1 MPAANGLKFNI
12 EEAYTMYKALNY
24 WVFGG
29 FDGQKTAYEFI
40 DWAAEKKLSGVEL
53 TVGDCLKTDISEAEC
68 KKIAAYAALK
78 NIGLRTLASGAGW
91 GGALGAEDSEER
103 KSAVAFMKQYLR
115 IASWI
120 GAETVLT
127 VPGATRVAWDPSR
140 PVIRYKKVWEAASAS
155 IRELIPLAEELKVN
169 IALEN
174 VWNRFLISPMEWK
187 FFLDQFK
194 SDYVGI
200 YFDAGNAC
208 LNCRPQDFPEIL
220 GRYIKAV
227 HLKNFEETDCAGGLH
242 NFGDD
247 LFKGVVDYKALFAE
261 LEKISYRGPFTVEM
275 IPFSRLPDLVLPDA
289 ALADKM
295 AAQIAQL

>member
-1 MPAANGLKFNI
+1 
-12 EEAYTMYKALNY
+12 MYKALNY

-40 DWAAEKKLSGVEL
+40 DWAAGKKLSGVEL
-53 TVGDCLKTDISEAEC
+53 TVGDCLKADITEAEC
-68 KKIAAYAALK
+68 RKIAAYAASK

-91 GGALGAEDSEER
+91 GCALGAEDPEER
-103 KSAVAFMKQYLR
+103 KNAVAFVKQYLR

-120 GAETVLT
+120 GAETVLV

-140 PVIRYKKVWEAASAS
+140 PVISYKKVWENAAAS
-155 IRELIPLAEELKVN
+155 IRELVPLAEELKVN

-187 FFLDQFK
+187 FFLDQFR

-200 YFDAGNAC
+200 YFDAANAC

-220 GRYIKAV
+220 GKYIKAV

-242 NFGDD
+242 GFGDD
-247 LFKGVVDYKALFAE
+247 LFKGVVDFKALFAE
-261 LEKISYRGPFTVEM
+261 LEKISYTGPFTVEM

-289 ALADKM
+289 ALAEKM
-295 AAQIAQL
+295 AVQIAQL

>member
-1 MPAANGLKFNI
+1 
-12 EEAYTMYKALNY
+12 MYKALNY

-68 KKIAAYAALK
+68 KKIAAHAALK

-91 GGALGAEDSEER
+91 GCALGAEDSEER

-275 IPFSRLPDLVLPDA
+275 IPFSRLPNLVLPDA
-289 ALADKM
+289 ALAEKM

>member
-1 MPAANGLKFNI
+1 
-12 EEAYTMYKALNY
+12 MYKALNY

-29 FDGQKTAYEFI
+29 FDGQKTPYEFI

-53 TVGDCLKTDISEAEC
+53 TVGDCLKIDISEAEC
-68 KKIAAYAALK
+68 RKIAAYAASK
-78 NIGLRTLASGAGW
+78 KIGLRTLASGAGW
-91 GGALGAEDSEER
+91 GCALGADDPAER
-103 KSAVAFMKQYLR
+103 KNAIAFVKQSLQ
-115 IASWI
+115 IAAWI
-120 GAETVLT
+120 GAETVLV

-140 PVIRYKKVWEAASAS
+140 PVISYKKVWEYATAS
-155 IRELIPLAEELKVN
+155 IRELIPTAENLKIN

-187 FFLDQFK
+187 LFLDQFK
-194 SDYVGI
+194 SEYVGI

-208 LNCRPQDFPEIL
+208 LNCRPVDFPEIL
-220 GRYIKAV
+220 GKYIKAV
-227 HLKNFEETDCAGGLH
+227 HLKNFKETDCAGGLH

-247 LFKGVVDYKALFAE
+247 LFDGEVDYKALFAE
-261 LEKISYRGPFTVEM
+261 FDKIGYTGPFTVEM